1 MRELQPRVA
10 IYKTSGINCDAE
22 TAFAFNLAGGKTE
35 IVMSED
41 LKKREKKLSD
51 YKILTFPG
59 GFSFGDDLGSGTV
72 AALELDTYLEDQIQR
87 FKETGLILG
96 ICNGLQILGRSG
108 LLPIGTLRE
117 RQATLDR
124 NNSGK
129 FLGRPIRLSFEKS
142 RCVFLQDLESNG
154 PIELQIAH
162 GEGKFVMSPSTIS
175 QIEENE
181 QVVFRYVDAKGQPTQ
196 EYPFNPNGSPNAIA
210 GITDPSGRIL
220 GLMPH
225 PERSILKS
233 QYPNW
238 RRMGDFKPQGLQVF
252 ESMVNYAA
260 QM

>member
-22 TAFAFNLAGGKTE
+22 TAFAFNLAGGKAE

-41 LKKREKKLSD
+41 LKKGEKKLSD

-59 GFSFGDDLGSGTV
+59 GFSYGDDLGSGTV
-72 AALELDTYLEDQIQR
+72 ATLELDTYLGDKVQR

-96 ICNGLQILGRSG
+96 ICNGAQMLVRSG
-108 LLPIGTLRE
+108 LLSMGTLGE
-117 RQATLDR
+117 RHATLDR

-129 FLGRPIRLSFEKS
+129 FLSRRIQLSFEKS
-142 RCVFLQDLESNG
+142 ICVFSQDPEPDG
-154 PIELQIAH
+154 PIEFQVAH
-162 GEGKFVMSPSTIS
+162 AEGKFVMSPSTLS
-175 QIEENE
+175 QIEKNG
-181 QVVFRYVDAKGQPTQ
+181 QVVFRYVNSKGRPTQ

-210 GITDPSGRIL
+210 GITDPSGRIV

-238 RRMGDFKPQGLQVF
+238 RRMGDFKPQGLEFF
-252 ESMVNYAA
+252 ERMVKYAS